1 MLKFLTL
8 TFLAACAIPLA
19 LADNPTRTFV
29 ARAYQSPYPIGQQ
42 LSGAYLSA
50 QSGSFYVTTAEPAN
64 KAQLN
69 VDPYGKAY
77 LVRNPLKPCSLL
89 LPTNPATQQDGKTP
103 IYLNTVTGGLE
114 YQDGNQKAADGAY
127 YVNFY
132 HFGKYTTFIPPSALF
147 QWIGSDNSYW
157 FGCPVT
163 GQANKYKIYKQVDNT
178 NRLNN
183 CTVFQLVAIDT

>member
-1 MLKFLTL
+1 MFKFLTL

-19 LADNPTRTFV
+19 LAASPTRTFV

-50 QSGSFYVTTAEPAN
+50 QDGSFYVSTAEPKK
-64 KAQLN
+64 KAELN

-77 LVRNPLKPCSLL
+77 LVRNLLNPSPPLL
-89 LPTNPATQQDGKTP
+89 TNPATRQEGKTP
-103 IYLNTVTGGLE
+103 VYLNTVTGGLE
-114 YQDGNQKAADGAY
+114 YQDGYQKAADGAY

-157 FGCPVT
+157 FGCPVS
-163 GQANKYKIYKQVDNT
+163 GSADKYKIYKSVDNT

>member
-19 LADNPTRTFV
+19 LADSPTRTFV

-42 LSGAYLSA
+42 LTGAYLFA
-50 QSGSFYVTTAEPAN
+50 QSGSFYVSKAEPAK

-77 LVRNPLKPCSLL
+77 LV
-89 LPTNPATQQDGKTP
+89 TNPATRQDGKTP
-103 IYLNTVTGGLE
+103 VYLNTVTGGLE
-114 YQDGNQKAADGAY
+114 YQNGNQKAADGAY

-163 GQANKYKIYKQVDNT
+163 GSADKYKIYKPVDNT